1 MHQRAGGLGGLFII
15 ELFVSLK
22 VEIFARL
29 AAPLDLA
36 LDVIVAL
43 DPPFQLGK
51 RASASPNVS
60 RTSSPRCPRALLIG
74 KRKQG
79 SQVGNA
85 GREIGFTVDHEL
97 RKPANSVM
105 IRCA

>member
-1 MHQRAGGLGGLFII
+1 MRLRVTRVTARQPAILKCCSRSSLTSNWNTHQRAGGLFII

-36 LDVIVAL
+36 LAVVVAL

-51 RASASPNVS
+51 
-60 RTSSPRCPRALLIG
+60 
-74 KRKQG
+74 
-79 SQVGNA
+79 
-85 GREIGFTVDHEL
+85 EGFRV
-97 RKPANSVM
+97 P
-105 IRCA
+105 